1 MIDNSFSSTLFIFE
15 LVLTLTYKTM
25 QTILILIFLGA
36 IAGFS
41 AGFLGIGGGVIV
53 IPGLVYLMNYSQ
65 LQAQGTSLAM
75 MLPPIGLFAF
85 YNYYNAG
92 YVNVKS
98 AVILV
103 LSFMIA
109 SYFSSK
115 IAVNIPEQIIKK
127 VFAVF
132 LIIYASK
139 LLFEK

>member
-1 MIDNSFSSTLFIFE
+1 
-15 LVLTLTYKTM
+15 M
-25 QTILILIFLGA
+25 QTILTLIFLGA

-53 IPGLVYLMNYSQ
+53 IPGLVYLLNYSQ

-139 LLFEK
+139 LFFEK

>member
-25 QTILILIFLGA
+25 QTILTLIFLGA

-53 IPGLVYLMNYSQ
+53 IPGLVYLLNYSQ

-139 LLFEK
+139 LFFEK